1 MAALTTIA
9 VSNASPSSVTLS
21 LNGSAF
27 DLTGLQVA
35 QLYVVVKKMTVQN
48 GHELPSQAGATVTL
62 PAGF

>member
-9 VSNASPSSVTLS
+9 VSNASPSSVTIS
-21 LNGSAF
+21 LNGTAY

-35 QLYVVVKKMTVQN
+35 QLYAVVKKMTVQN
-48 GHELPSQAGATVTL
+48 GRELPSHTGAVVTL